1 MTEEKYY
8 QEIEHLIKR
17 NEINKR
23 VRKLEEKNDT
33 IVIYWQIGKTL
44 VEAQGGSRRA
54 KYGNELIKKW
64 STKLTEIYGKGY
76 DYTNLSRFRKFY
88 LCFPILGTVCQLS
101 WSYYRYLISIKNENK
116 RNYYINL
123 CIKNHLTV
131 RELRKEIK
139 SNSYERLIDKETKID
154 IITPTKYS
162 ITTDMKNPV
171 IIPVKNEVISE
182 HDLEINI
189 LANLD
194 FFFRQLGSGF
204 TYVGHQYKI
213 SDGKNNYY
221 IDILLFNIKL
231 NCYVCVEL
239 KMRKLKKEDK
249 AQVEYYMK
257 LVDQELKEIHHNHTI
272 GIIITKESDE
282 FIVNFVHQDDIV
294 PLSYE
299 LSHI

>member
-23 VRKLEEKNDT
+23 ARKLEEKNDT

-88 LCFPILGTVCQLS
+88 LCFPILGTACQLS

-131 RELRKEIK
+131 RELRKEI
-139 SNSYERLIDKETKID
+139 LIDKETKID

-171 IIPVKNEVISE
+171 IIPVQNEVISE

-213 SDGKNNYY
+213 SDGKNYYY

-282 FIVNFVHQDDIV
+282 FIVNFVHQSDIV

>member
-23 VRKLEEKNDT
+23 ARKLEEKNDT

-88 LCFPILGTVCQLS
+88 LCFPILGTACQLS

-171 IIPVKNEVISE
+171 IIPVQNEVISE

>member
-23 VRKLEEKNDT
+23 ARKLEEKNDT

-88 LCFPILGTVCQLS
+88 LCFPILGTACQLS

-139 SNSYERLIDKETKID
+139 SNSYERLIDKKTKID

-213 SDGKNNYY
+213 SYGKNNYY
-221 IDILLFNIKL
+221 IDKVNL
-231 NCYVCVEL
+231 N
-239 KMRKLKKEDK
+239 KM
-249 AQVEYYMK
+249 
-257 LVDQELKEIHHNHTI
+257 
-272 GIIITKESDE
+272 
-282 FIVNFVHQDDIV
+282 
-294 PLSYE
+294 
-299 LSHI
+299 

>member
-23 VRKLEEKNDT
+23 ARKLEEKNNT

-88 LCFPILGTVCQLS
+88 LCFPILGTACQLS

-194 FFFRQLGSGF
+194 FFFRQLGAGF

-213 SDGKNNYY
+213 SDGKNYY
-221 IDILLFNIKL
+221 YVDILLFNIKL

-257 LVDQELKEIHHNHTI
+257 LVDQEFKEIHHNHTI

>member
-23 VRKLEEKNDT
+23 ARKLEEKNDT

-88 LCFPILGTVCQLS
+88 LCFPILGTACQLS

-194 FFFRQLGSGF
+194 FFFRQLGAGF

-213 SDGKNNYY
+213 SDGKNYY
-221 IDILLFNIKL
+221 YVDILLFNIKL

>member
-23 VRKLEEKNDT
+23 ARKLEEKNDT

-88 LCFPILGTVCQLS
+88 LCFPILGTACQLS

-139 SNSYERLIDKETKID
+139 SNSYERLIDKKTKID

-257 LVDQELKEIHHNHTI
+257 LVDQEFKEIHHNHTI

>member
-1 MTEEKYY
+1 M
-8 QEIEHLIKR
+8 
-17 NEINKR
+17 
-23 VRKLEEKNDT
+23 
-33 IVIYWQIGKTL
+33 

-194 FFFRQLGSGF
+194 FFFRQLGAGF

-213 SDGKNNYY
+213 SDGKNYY
-221 IDILLFNIKL
+221 YVDILLFNIKL

-257 LVDQELKEIHHNHTI
+257 LVDQEFKEIHHNHTI

>member
-23 VRKLEEKNDT
+23 ARKLEEKNDT

-88 LCFPILGTVCQLS
+88 LCFPILGTACQLS

-162 ITTDMKNPV
+162 ITTDMKNPI
-171 IIPVKNEVISE
+171 IIPIKNEVISE

-213 SDGKNNYY
+213 SDGKNYYY

-282 FIVNFVHQDDIV
+282 FIVNFVHQSDIV